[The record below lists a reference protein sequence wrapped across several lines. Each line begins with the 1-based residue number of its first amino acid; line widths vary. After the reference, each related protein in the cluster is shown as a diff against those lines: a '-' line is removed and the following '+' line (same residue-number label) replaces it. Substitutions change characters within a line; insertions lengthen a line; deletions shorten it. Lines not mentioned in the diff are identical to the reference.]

1 MAKAAKSSSKS
12 KQTGSKPAKTS
23 SKAASSK
30 RSKTRSSGSDKL
42 KAKPAKPLPAKQVA
56 SEQDAHRKAE
66 RMRSQP
72 QQSNLDLGIIGNGT
86 INALI
91 DGRGRIAWHCVP
103 AFDGDPVFCSLLSP
117 KLREHGFFDVVL
129 ENEARH
135 EQWYV
140 DNSAVLTT
148 RLTAK
153 DGASLEITDFAPRY
167 KQHGRIFHPMQ
178 ILRRIR
184 PVSGSP
190 RIQLRLRPL
199 TGYGARVP
207 ERTFGSN
214 HLRYMLDPLVLR
226 ITTDAQLPMLRD
238 ELPFLLDGDVHIVM
252 GTDETLNQ
260 SPGHYFREALDAT
273 LDYWHEWA
281 RYLSIPAEWQDAVI
295 RAAITLKMCQY
306 EGTGAIVAA
315 MTTSIPEAPDTV
327 RTWDYRYC
335 WPRDAALSVRALN
348 RLSATKSMEE
358 YMRYIFNL
366 AVKDD
371 QMAPVYGIHFQDEL
385 PERKESHL
393 EGYRGMGPV
402 RVGNEAWKQQQ
413 NDIYGSVVLA
423 ATQMFND
430 RRLVSPGDE
439 TAFKRLERCGESA
452 YKLFDQPDAGLWE
465 LRGRKSVHTYSAVM
479 CWVACDRLAR
489 IAGWLNLEDR
499 SRFWHRRADRIR
511 STVLKHA
518 VHPGGYFV
526 ESFGSEDLDASLLLL
541 EGLRFIAA
549 DDPRF
554 IKTVEMVGERLMR
567 DGFLLRYAKPD
578 DFGAP
583 QTSFTI
589 CNFWYVEALVAIG
602 RVEDARKL
610 FEKLLGMRNPLGL
623 LSEDLDPATGEL
635 WGNFPQTYS
644 LVGLINA
651 ARSLSTKWSDVL

>member
-1 MAKAAKSSSKS
+1 VKSSSKAKQAAS
-12 KQTGSKPAKTS
+12 KTAKPAKSKLAKSRREQSRRAKS
-23 SKAASSK
+23 SLP
-30 RSKTRSSGSDKL
+30 L
-42 KAKPAKPLPAKQVA
+42 KAKPAKPLTRKQVA
-56 SEQDAHRKAE
+56 AEQDAQKKAA
-66 RMRSQP
+66 RMRSRP
-72 QQSNLDLGIIGNGT
+72 QQSNLDLGVIGNGT

-91 DGRGRIAWHCVP
+91 DARGRINWHCVP

-117 KLREHGFFDVVL
+117 KLGDAGFFDVGL
-129 ENEARH
+129 ENEVNH

-140 DNSAVLTT
+140 NNSAVLTT

-153 DGASLEITDFAPRY
+153 DGAQLEITDFAPRY

-184 PVSGSP
+184 PLAGSP
-190 RIQLRLRPL
+190 RIVLRLRPL

-214 HLRYMLDPLVLR
+214 HLRFMLDPLVLR
-226 ITTDAQLPMLRD
+226 VTTDAQLPMLRD
-238 ELPFLLDGDVHIVM
+238 ELPFLLDADLHIVM
-252 GTDETLNQ
+252 GTDETLHE
-260 SPGHYFREALDAT
+260 SPGRYFSEALDAT
-273 LDYWHEWA
+273 LDYWREWS

-295 RAAITLKMCQY
+295 RAAITLKLCQY

-335 WPRDAALSVRALN
+335 WPRDAALVVRALN

-358 YMRYIFNL
+358 YTRYIFNL

-371 QMAPVYGIHFQDEL
+371 RMAPLYGIHFQDEL
-385 PERKESHL
+385 PERKEIHL

-423 ATQMFND
+423 ATQMFYD
-430 RRLVSPGDE
+430 KRLVAAGDE
-439 TAFKRLERCGESA
+439 TAFRRLERCGEAA
-452 YKLFDQPDAGLWE
+452 YRLFDQPDAGLWE

-489 IAGWLNLEDR
+489 IAGWLQLQDR
-499 SRFWHRRADRIR
+499 ARFWHRRADRIR
-511 STVLKHA
+511 ATVLKHA
-518 VHPGGYFV
+518 VHPDGYFV

-549 DDPRF
+549 DDSRF
-554 IKTVEMVGERLMR
+554 IKTVEAVGSKLMR
-567 DGFLLRYAKPD
+567 GGFLLRYAHPD

-589 CNFWYVEALVAIG
+589 CNFWYVEALCAIG
-602 RVEDARKL
+602 RKDDARAL
-610 FEKLLGMRNPLGL
+610 FKKLLSMRNPLGL
-623 LSEDLDPATGEL
+623 MSEDLDPETGES
-635 WGNFPQTYS
+635 WGNFPQAYS
-644 LVGLINA
+644 MVGLINA

>member
-1 MAKAAKSSSKS
+1 
-12 KQTGSKPAKTS
+12 
-23 SKAASSK
+23 
-30 RSKTRSSGSDKL
+30 
-42 KAKPAKPLPAKQVA
+42 
-56 SEQDAHRKAE
+56 
-66 RMRSQP
+66 MRSRP

-117 KLREHGFFDVVL
+117 KLREHGFFDVAL
-129 ENEARH
+129 ENEVKH
-135 EQWYV
+135 EQYYV

-148 RLTAK
+148 RLTAR
-153 DGASLEITDFAPRY
+153 DGAVLEITDFAPRY

-184 PVSGSP
+184 PILGSP
-190 RIQLRLRPL
+190 RIRMRLRPL

-207 ERTFGSN
+207 EHTFGSN
-214 HLRYMLDPLVLR
+214 HLRFMLDPLVLR
-226 ITTDAQLPMLRD
+226 VTTDAQLPMLRD
-238 ELPFLLDGDVHIVM
+238 ELSFLLDGELHIVM
-252 GTDETLNQ
+252 GTDETLHE

-273 LDYWHEWA
+273 LDYWHEWS

-295 RAAITLKMCQY
+295 RAAITLKLCQY
-306 EGTGAIVAA
+306 EGTGAIIAA

-371 QMAPVYGIHFQDEL
+371 QMSPVYGIHFQDEL
-385 PERKESHL
+385 PERKEHDL
-393 EGYRGMGPV
+393 QGYRGMGPV

-423 ATQMFND
+423 ATQMFHD
-430 RRLVSPGDE
+430 QRLVAPGDE
-439 TAFKRLERCGESA
+439 TAFKRLERCGEMA
-452 YKLFDQPDAGLWE
+452 YKVFDQPDAGLWE

-489 IAGWLNLEDR
+489 IAGWLTLEDR
-499 SRFWHRRADRIR
+499 ARFWHRRADRIR

-518 VHPGGYFV
+518 VHPDGYFV
-526 ESFGSEDLDASLLLL
+526 ESFGSDDLDASLLLL

-554 IKTVEMVGERLMR
+554 IRTVEMVGEKLMR

-583 QTSFTI
+583 KTSFTI

-602 RVEDARKL
+602 RTDDARKL
-610 FEKLLGMRNPLGL
+610 FEKLLAMRNPLGL
-623 LSEDLDPATGEL
+623 LSEDVDPATGEL

-644 LVGLINA
+644 MVGLINA
-651 ARSLSTKWSDVL
+651 ARSLSTKWSDIL